1 MKKNYNLTI
10 FLLARKMDGVI
21 TKSYIQFVTKN
32 FSQKM
37 VGSNNFLINKKG
49 FFFFIYLGVHAL
61 LSRKEIKRI
70 KE

>member
-1 MKKNYNLTI
+1 
-10 FLLARKMDGVI
+10 MDGVI

-49 FFFFIYLGVHAL
+49 FFFIYLGVHAL

-70 KE
+70 K